1 MCGIEA
7 DFETNHHPD
16 QIKVMAAVFCP
27 LGMSVDVDSLSM
39 FCFRQQLSRL
49 ALSQQLNRSPG
60 GPDPTDDG
68 SRSVMR

>member
-39 FCFRQQLSRL
+39 FCFRQQRRAGQVSVNN
-49 ALSQQLNRSPG
+49 STGVPG
-60 GPDPTDDG
+60 GQIHQ
-68 SRSVMR
+68 MMAAAQ

>member
-39 FCFRQQLSRL
+39 FCSVNNRAQLSVNN
-49 ALSQQLNRSPG
+49 STGVPG
-60 GPDPTDDG
+60 GQIHQ
-68 SRSVMR
+68 MMAAAQ